1 MNHKVTFLQS
11 ALANPPE
18 FLLPEIAIV
27 GRSNVGKSSLI
38 NHLYNQKNLAR
49 VSSTPGKTQLL
60 NFFNVDEKYILV
72 DLPGYGY
79 AKVSKQQKLK
89 WGEDLDNYLKT
100 RPLKAILLLLDSRH
114 PPTKEDYA
122 FIEWAEHNQ
131 KNLILVFTKTDK
143 VKELNEEILGLKR
156 FPSVNYTIKD
166 GKCRKVLL
174 GLINGIN

>member
-1 MNHKVTFLQS
+1 MNHRVTFLQS
-11 ALANPPE
+11 ALADPPK

-38 NHLYNQKNLAR
+38 NHLYNQKYLAR
-49 VSSTPGKTQLL
+49 VSSTPGKTQTL
-60 NFFNVDEKYILV
+60 NFYNVDEKYILV

-79 AKVSKQQKLK
+79 AKVSKQQKMQ
-89 WGEDLDNYLKT
+89 WSADLDKYLKS
-100 RPLKAILLLLDSRH
+100 RSFKAILLLLDSRH

-122 FIEWAEHNQ
+122 FIEWAEHHQ

-143 VKELNEEILGLKR
+143 IKELNEEMVGLKR

-166 GKCRKVLL
+166 GKCRKILL
-174 GLINGIN
+174 GLIDGLN